1 MGNSTQ
7 NLERVESLDFSK
19 VKNFVSSFISLRN
32 KYKRQTIMDKNQEES
47 YLKSLVGDYLTS
59 VSPNLAKKFKNGNK
73 VKPLP
78 AGSPTLLEL
87 VKEHQKN
94 SPIKRKLNMSNG
106 HTPAKKAK
114 KDESSSD
121 EESDED
127 SEDSGLQVKAPA
139 KPAAEPME
147 EDSSS
152 DDSESEEEEKAKP
165 AAKPADKKAPAKK
178 E

>member
-32 KYKRQTIMDKNQEES
+32 KYIRQTTMDKNQEES

-114 KDESSSD
+114 K
-121 EESDED
+121 
-127 SEDSGLQVKAPA
+127 VKYFVFELKLDHAYLLLF
-139 KPAAEPME
+139 
-147 EDSSS
+147 
-152 DDSESEEEEKAKP
+152 
-165 AAKPADKKAPAKK
+165 
-178 E
+178 